1 MWPSSAALE
10 EGARWPAVRTT
21 DEPASGKDGV
31 ERSGTEPP
39 GRLTALRRGR
49 EILHFVQNDKEMKKP
64 RWSWTIGASKKPQR
78 LTLPTGRSVP
88 SARLSLTSL
97 FGMGRGGSSVL

>member
-10 EGARWPAVRTT
+10 EGARWPAVRTA
-21 DEPASGKDGV
+21 DEPDSGKDGV

-49 EILHFVQNDKEMKKP
+49 AILHFVQNDKEIKKP
-64 RWSWTIGASKKPQR
+64 RVCMT
-78 LTLPTGRSVP
+78 
-88 SARLSLTSL
+88 
-97 FGMGRGGSSVL
+97 RGFQKTAATYSPNW